1 MEFGSR
7 LTDAE
12 LLYAMTPAVAVHIFR
27 GTLMETFWL
36 SLPLL
41 AIGFMVG
48 IAVSLLQVLTSIQD
62 TSFGAVPRL
71 TAFLL
76 GVLLMLP
83 WMTSRLLAY
92 TTALLGDFG

>member
-1 MEFGSR
+1 
-7 LTDAE
+7 
-12 LLYAMTPAVAVHIFR
+12 MTPELVVQIFR
-27 GTLMETFWL
+27 QTLMETFWM

-41 AIGFMVG
+41 AIGLAVG

-71 TAFLL
+71 MAFLV

-83 WMTSRLLAY
+83 WMTSRLIAF
-92 TTALLGDFG
+92 TSLLLSDFGRYAR